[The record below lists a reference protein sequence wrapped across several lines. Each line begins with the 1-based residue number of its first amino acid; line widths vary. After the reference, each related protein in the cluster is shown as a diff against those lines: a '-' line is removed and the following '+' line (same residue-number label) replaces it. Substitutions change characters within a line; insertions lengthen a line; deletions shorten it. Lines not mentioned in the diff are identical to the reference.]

1 MTRLGKFLRL
11 PPTDRRLLMTAA
23 LMQAAIRLGLA
34 LLPYRRVRG
43 LVDRLA
49 RTSLSRQPTPAVSP
63 ERIAWA
69 VATGSRLVPGA
80 ACLTQALAAQLLLER
95 RGHPARVRVGISRT
109 EGAELLAHAWLESD
123 GRIVLGGA
131 DLTKYTPLSL
141 DPLSPGGGEGQ
152 GEGEPRPA
160 R

>member
-11 PPTDRRLLMTAA
+11 PPADQRLLVTAV
-23 LMQAAIRLGLA
+23 LTQAAIRLA
-34 LLPYRRVRG
+34 AAMLPYRMVRG

-49 RTSLSRQPTPAVSP
+49 RPSPHRHPTPTFSP

-80 ACLTQALAAQLLLER
+80 ACLTQALAARLLLER
-95 RGHPARVRVGISRT
+95 RGYPARVRVGISRT

-123 GRIVLGGA
+123 GRIVLGGT
-131 DLTKYTPLSL
+131 DLTQYTPLAL

-152 GEGEPRPA
+152 GEGERKPA

>member
-1 MTRLGKFLRL
+1 MTRLGKFLQL
-11 PPTDRRLLMTAA
+11 PPADRQLLVTAV
-23 LMQAAIRLGLA
+23 LTQAAIRLGLA

-49 RTSLSRQPTPAVSP
+49 RTRLRRQPTPAVSP

-69 VATGSRLVPGA
+69 VAAGSRLVPGT

-109 EGAELLAHAWLESD
+109 DGAELLAHAWLESN
-123 GRIVLGGA
+123 GRIVLGA
-131 DLTKYTPLSL
+131 TDLTQYTPLSL

-152 GEGEPRPA
+152 GEGEPSPTR
-160 R
+160 